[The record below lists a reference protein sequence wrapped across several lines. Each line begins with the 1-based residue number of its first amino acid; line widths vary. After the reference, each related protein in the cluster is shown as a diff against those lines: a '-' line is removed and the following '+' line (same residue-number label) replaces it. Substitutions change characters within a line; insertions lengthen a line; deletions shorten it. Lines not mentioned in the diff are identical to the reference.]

1 MTCPSLCFSRSYCH
15 TQIRSQIVAKG
26 SCHAAQDFQDWTHF
40 RLLFLVQGK
49 VHILQLDLADLSS
62 IQTVASELQK
72 LRKID
77 YLILNAGIMA
87 APYSLTK
94 HGFESQFGPS
104 SCSCGLFTNIET
116 AKFQPPCPQSYHWSA
131 NVPSS
136 SIAVSMTR
144 LALILWKESV
154 YHFTV

>member
-1 MTCPSLCFSRSYCH
+1 MLR
-15 TQIRSQIVAKG
+15 K
-26 SCHAAQDFQDWTHF
+26 DFQDWTHF

-104 SCSCGLFTNIET
+104 SCKLWDFSPTLRQQNFNLLVR
-116 AKFQPPCPQSYHWSA
+116 QSYH
-131 NVPSS
+131 
-136 SIAVSMTR
+136 
-144 LALILWKESV
+144 
-154 YHFTV
+154 